1 MYLDESIED
10 DGVVSLE
17 NTLRWIE
24 KTAQLVLGYLRITK
38 NKNYKRMEKFIDR
51 KLFKYRHY
59 GL

>member
-38 NKNYKRMEKFIDR
+38 NKNYKRMERFIDK
-51 KLFKYRHY
+51 KLFKYMHY